1 VAHVHFEDEDL
12 MHVPRVS
19 SLTILTLTIL
29 AACATADG
37 QSQTPAANPSKAA
50 AVKQPAPVIV
60 ELFTSE
66 GCSSCPP
73 ADDLLT
79 TLMRSQ
85 PVPGA
90 QIIALGEHV
99 DYWDRLGWRDQ
110 FSSPQFTARQNE
122 YAQRAFHTDDIYT
135 PQVIVNGEQQV
146 LGSDARAVKNAI
158 ANAAQRQ
165 PGVALSLTIP
175 TDATTDPRAA
185 TSVHVQLQANVAPG
199 TKLDEPIELLVAVT
213 EDGLGS
219 HVLRG
224 ENSGR
229 DLHHGTVL
237 RTLVAVGTITAKNAS
252 WSGTKAVTLA
262 KDWNPHQLH
271 IVAIAQAQKSRRILG
286 AAIAPLDRASQAT
299 ASH

>member
-1 VAHVHFEDEDL
+1 
-12 MHVPRVS
+12 MRVPRVS

-29 AACATADG
+29 ALCVTTHG
-37 QSQTPAANPSKAA
+37 QSQTPAASPSKAPA
-50 AVKQPAPVIV
+50 ARQPAPVVV

-110 FSSPQFTARQNE
+110 FSSAQFTARQNE
-122 YAQRAFHTDDIYT
+122 YAQRAFHADDIYT

-158 ANAAQRQ
+158 AKAAQRQ
-165 PGVALSLTIP
+165 PSVALSLTIP
-175 TDATTDPRAA
+175 TDATTDPRSA
-185 TSVHVQLQANVAPG
+185 TSVHVQLQASVAPG
-199 TKLDEPIELLVAVT
+199 TKLDEPTELLVAVT
-213 EDGLGS
+213 EEGLGS

-237 RTLVAVGTITAKNAS
+237 RTLVPVGTFTATDAS

-262 KDWNPHQLH
+262 KDWNPRQLH

>member
-1 VAHVHFEDEDL
+1 
-12 MHVPRVS
+12 MRVPRVS

-29 AACATADG
+29 ALCATADG
-37 QSQTPAANPSKAA
+37 QSQTPAASQSKAA
-50 AVKQPAPVIV
+50 AARPPAPVVV

-79 TLMRSQ
+79 ALMRSQ

-110 FSSPQFTARQNE
+110 FSSAQFTARQNE

-146 LGSDARAVKNAI
+146 LGSDARAVRNAI
-158 ANAAQRQ
+158 AKAAQRQ
-165 PGVALSLTIP
+165 PSVALSLTIP
-175 TDATTDPRAA
+175 TDSTTDPRAA
-185 TSVHVQLQANVAPG
+185 TSVHLQLQANVAPG
-199 TKLDEPIELLVAVT
+199 TKLDEPTELLVAVT
-213 EDGLGS
+213 EEGLGS

-237 RTLVAVGTITAKNAS
+237 RTLVPVGTFTTKDAS

-262 KDWNPHQLH
+262 KDWNPRQLH

-286 AAIAPLDRASQAT
+286 AAIAPLDRASQTT